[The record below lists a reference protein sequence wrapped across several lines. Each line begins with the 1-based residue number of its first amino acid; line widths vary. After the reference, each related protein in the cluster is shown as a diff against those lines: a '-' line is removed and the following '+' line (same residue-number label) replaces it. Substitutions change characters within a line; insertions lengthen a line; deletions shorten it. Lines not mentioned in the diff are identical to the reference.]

1 MDRTNAITRLNT
13 EEIVNEV
20 NNVIKNGLDKLL
32 GDHLYR
38 YELLERTHEAI
49 MNLPSIR
56 NELNQNPY
64 ESRHQPKNDLDT
76 IKYDLLIEK
85 LTKRIDELTYEIN
98 TLKSTISL
106 KDEQQ
111 IKQEQRENIKLV
123 IDTTFH
129 EDDISNDIGKL
140 NEQIK
145 KINDFSVASSVAS
158 LEDDESIEE
167 ASLEEEEETDANLED
182 DASEASVASL
192 EEEVANL
199 EDDASEASVASLEDD
214 VETEKSE
221 SDSEEEEQVT
231 DEVVVVTDEVVVVT
245 DEVVVVADEVEEEFI
260 EIDID
265 DVTYCT
271 NNEEN
276 GFIYELTEDGDVGD
290 KVGYLKDGE
299 PFFYAD
305 EK

>member
-1 MDRTNAITRLNT
+1 M
-13 EEIVNEV
+13 
-20 NNVIKNGLDKLL
+20 
-32 GDHLYR
+32 
-38 YELLERTHEAI
+38 
-49 MNLPSIR
+49 
-56 NELNQNPY
+56 
-64 ESRHQPKNDLDT
+64 
-76 IKYDLLIEK
+76 
-85 LTKRIDELTYEIN
+85 
-98 TLKSTISL
+98 
-106 KDEQQ
+106 
-111 IKQEQRENIKLV
+111 V

-276 GFIYELTEDGDVGD
+276 GFIYELTEDGDVGE

>member
-1 MDRTNAITRLNT
+1 M
-13 EEIVNEV
+13 
-20 NNVIKNGLDKLL
+20 
-32 GDHLYR
+32 
-38 YELLERTHEAI
+38 
-49 MNLPSIR
+49 
-56 NELNQNPY
+56 
-64 ESRHQPKNDLDT
+64 
-76 IKYDLLIEK
+76 
-85 LTKRIDELTYEIN
+85 
-98 TLKSTISL
+98 
-106 KDEQQ
+106 
-111 IKQEQRENIKLV
+111 V

-231 DEVVVVTDEVVVVT
+231 DEVVVVTDEVVVA
-245 DEVVVVADEVEEEFI
+245 EVASLEEEEEFI